1 MSLLLRAVLASAF
14 LVLAA
19 CATPPE
25 PAPKGN
31 IGFSGAP
38 LKLDVASLTIDDRY
52 NPPGKAPNVEHLH
65 DVTPSAVAERWLQ
78 SRVVAVGSRG
88 LAVLTIDD
96 ARVIEE
102 KQSVKGGLTGFFGD
116 QIDSKIVGTLRGEL
130 VVTTE
135 SAGGTRATYKAG
147 VNAKS
152 EQTILQSA
160 DLNERDRAYFDL
172 MNKLT
177 AEFDRLLTAEV
188 TRTMGSALRP

>member
-1 MSLLLRAVLASAF
+1 MSLLLRAVFASAF
-14 LVLAA
+14 LALAA

-52 NPPGKAPNVEHLH
+52 NPPGKAPNVEQLH
-65 DVTPSAVAERWLQ
+65 KVTPSAVAERWLQ

-88 LAVLTIDD
+88 LAVLTIYD
-96 ARVIEE
+96 ARVVEE
-102 KQSVKGGLTGFFGD
+102 KQTVKGGLTGFFGD

-135 SAGGTRATYKAG
+135 GADGSRSTHKAG
-147 VNAKS
+147 VQATS

-172 MNKLT
+172 MNKLS

-188 TRTMGSALRP
+188 KRTMGSALRP